1 MSCRASPRIG
11 ICHTSTVGAAT
22 SFLKHPLSIFSQKRS
37 SANSDTRRF
46 NTQAAISI
54 TMTYKQAEPTRTV
67 HIHPLVRLPGLLLK
81 CLTNT
86 ASQKKER
93 EEEERF
99 TPHL

>member
-1 MSCRASPRIG
+1 M
-11 ICHTSTVGAAT
+11 GAAT
-22 SFLKHPLSIFSQKRS
+22 SFLKHRLSIFSQKRS
-37 SANSDTRRF
+37 SANTDTRRF
-46 NTQAAISI
+46 NAQAAISI

-81 CLTNT
+81 CPTNA
-86 ASQKKER
+86 ASQKKR